1 MAELIRKSFSSLVL
15 LWTIG
20 FAAVLFYAHLS
31 MREDVMRHAAVH
43 IQPHLNTEIQG
54 TEEISS
60 RESLPRSSAT
70 QDPVSCKCRLGSL
83 KFRMFY
89 ESELS
94 VPLPDLNITSKELL
108 TRTHPNLPAEMFEN
122 LDTKRC
128 HLVPSFSRIG
138 WSSSY
143 YQLAEAAKSTH
154 FLLYSA
160 FLDNRP
166 ATDVRP
172 CIRILAFSKDTNPAV
187 PWCHIWFNTTG
198 PPAVSRVM
206 RIDYLDWQPRS
217 HDRHMTF
224 LLTCRIPKA
233 SSHLTPVA
241 VSIVSRPCA
250 KYIINMLKVI
260 GSMERNASTALVKP
274 IKKEKSSPV
283 WNAAVCGPALSYYHE
298 DVSIR
303 LVEWL
308 ELLRA
313 SGFARVFL
321 YETDVHPNIQKVLRY
336 YEAEGFV
343 GVTKFAYPGP
353 YSSDPIIRKL
363 WAFIEHSKVLGMEN
377 LYFTDCVLRHMHEYR
392 FLARLNLDEMPMLP
406 NHDSFPLWLNDQLL
420 QNSNRNGSG
429 ENLPPSYDLRWYY
442 HHGDLET
449 PASSASLPEYLKFL
463 RQSKRTVMDIYPTNY
478 NPTYD
483 MDLVTGVFSN
493 DVAVCASGKCR
504 RESFQCP
511 RDVAY
516 LGLFAKTCGEACRK
530 PGSTVEVSALL
541 KYKDQVSSAVA
552 KVIRDLRL

>member
-1 MAELIRKSFSSLVL
+1 MKKHSVNIQLKPTLRKAAAEPFPSNGSQGDPPAAAKPSDPVPCQCKLRNLTSRLLYEAQLSLPVS
-15 LWTIG
+15 W
-20 FAAVLFYAHLS
+20 
-31 MREDVMRHAAVH
+31 
-43 IQPHLNTEIQG
+43 LNLT
-54 TEEISS
+54 S
-60 RESLPRSSAT
+60 REVL
-70 QDPVSCKCRLGSL
+70 
-83 KFRMFY
+83 
-89 ESELS
+89 E
-94 VPLPDLNITSKELL
+94 
-108 TRTHPNLPAEMFEN
+108 RTHPNLPVNMYDEVVDVKWCQLLPTLN
-122 LDTKRC
+122 VIKWQNT
-128 HLVPSFSRIG
+128 
-138 WSSSY
+138 Y
-143 YQLAEAAKSTH
+143 YQTVRVLRDTLY
-154 FLLYSA
+154 LLYSA
-160 FLDNRP
+160 FLDNRI

-172 CIRILAFSKDTNPAV
+172 CIRILAYSKNTNPTA
-187 PWCHIWFNTTG
+187 PWCRIWFNTTG
-198 PPAVSRVM
+198 PPAVSRVI

-217 HDRHMTF
+217 DDRHMTF

-241 VSIVSRPCA
+241 VSIVSRPCE
-250 KYIINMLKVI
+250 KYVKNLLKVV

-274 IKKEKSSPV
+274 IKNEKSSPV

-343 GVTKFAYPGP
+343 GVTKFAYLVN
-353 YSSDPIIRKL
+353 DPILRKL
-363 WAFIEHSKVLGMEN
+363 WALIEHSKVLGMEN

-442 HHGDLET
+442 HHGDLGT
-449 PASSASLPEYLKFL
+449 PISSASLPEYLKFL

-483 MDLVTGVFSN
+483 MDFVTGVFSN

-504 RESFQCP
+504 RESLQCP

-516 LGLFAKTCGEACRK
+516 LGLFTKTCGEACRK

-541 KYKDQVSSAVA
+541 KYKDKVSKAVA
-552 KVIRDLRL
+552 KVLKDLRLVV